1 MPSRAV
7 RNSLLPVS
15 FYQRRRTIAATA
27 AATAFALALTT
38 LNASAARAASPDWN
52 LGNTEASQISNLNA
66 QADGVVRN
74 PGLGK
79 CLDDLSGK
87 TANGSTV
94 DSSACN
100 GSANQ
105 NWTFNPGSDYYWDLG
120 FHGSVTLDSAPG
132 KCLDIGSANG
142 GAAASIAV
150 GGAVQMMLT
159 TSGEVYAKSG
169 VGLGGWTKESDFEV
183 QRIAAGSDGT
193 QMMVGA
199 DGVIYARNTIGA
211 SGWTNEGSY
220 EAKAI
225 SANDGVQLYLGDDGT
240 VYARNGIGA
249 AAGWT
254 AESAAGATAISVRL
268 RRHPDD
274 DRRGRGRLRAFEH
287 RRGLRHQRPGGWT
300 RKLVPGA
307 KAIATNGGVQ
317 IARRRRRL
325 RVRQDRDRAGRL
337 DQGDRHPGRRPELYH
352 RHRGRLRRHPDG
364 DRERQLRVRQKGRR
378 RTTAGPRR
386 AARPPPA
393 ASAR

>member
-15 FYQRRRTIAATA
+15 FYKRRRTIAATA
-27 AATAFALALTT
+27 TATAFALALTT
-38 LNASAARAASPDWN
+38 LNASAARAATPDWN

-94 DSSACN
+94 DSSACT

-120 FHGSVTLDSAPG
+120 FYGSVTLDGAPG

-159 TSGEVYAKSG
+159 NSGEVYAKSG

-183 QRIAAGSDGT
+183 QRITAGSDGT
-193 QMMVGA
+193 QMMVGGSRRSPRTA
-199 DGVIYARNTIGA
+199 A
-211 SGWTNEGSY
+211 SSSTS
-220 EAKAI
+220 AI
-225 SANDGVQLYLGDDGT
+225 TEPYT
-240 VYARNGIGA
+240 R
-249 AAGWT
+249 AAG
-254 AESAAGATAISVRL
+254 SA
-268 RRHPDD
+268 
-274 DRRGRGRLRAFEH
+274 
-287 RRGLRHQRPGGWT
+287 RP
-300 RKLVPGA
+300 P
-307 KAIATNGGVQ
+307 
-317 IARRRRRL
+317 
-325 RVRQDRDRAGRL
+325 
-337 DQGDRHPGRRPELYH
+337 
-352 RHRGRLRRHPDG
+352 
-364 DRERQLRVRQKGRR
+364 
-378 RTTAGPRR
+378 AGPRR
-386 AARPPPA
+386 ARPEPPRSR
-393 ASAR
+393 SARTAPR